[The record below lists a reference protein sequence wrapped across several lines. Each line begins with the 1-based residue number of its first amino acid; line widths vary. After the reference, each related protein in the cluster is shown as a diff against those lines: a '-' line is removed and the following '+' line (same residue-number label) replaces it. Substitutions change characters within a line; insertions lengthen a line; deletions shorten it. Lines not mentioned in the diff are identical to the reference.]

1 MCAAVDTGAGIS
13 TAAGV
18 DDYGSKASDS
28 TGRVGPAQ
36 LASSPFM
43 AEPTAAH
50 RATVA
55 LHHAGHLK
63 RWFQQ
68 NHDGLPQKAGLPQVP
83 LPTRPPPDRQH

>member
-1 MCAAVDTGAGIS
+1 
-13 TAAGV
+13 
-18 DDYGSKASDS
+18 
-28 TGRVGPAQ
+28 
-36 LASSPFM
+36 M

-55 LHHAGHLK
+55 LHRAGHLK

-83 LPTRPPPDRQH
+83 PPLLLGRPLSMLSARVSRVSTQRAGKKTQTNF